1 MKNNFF
7 YTFPA
12 IKGKQA
18 TRDFFIIMCPL
29 KILSKLFI
37 FNEEDLPP
45 EHRAQRILNKARIP
59 ELASYIVNNPKDYV
73 FSSLTASIDGEFEF
87 SALDNSFDDTIGIL
101 KVSMDSRLL
110 INDGQHRR
118 AAIEEALKADPNF
131 ENETISVVLF
141 IDEGLKRSQQI
152 FADLNK
158 HAVNVSKSIGILYDS
173 RDPIAIT
180 TKSLIEK
187 NRYLKHFTDKEN
199 PSLSKFSSKLF
210 TLSSINETNKKL
222 LNNLNTKDPNIINFV
237 NEFWDTLCESMK
249 EWQFVF
255 NKDISPSN
263 FRADYISSNAVVLE
277 ALGLL
282 GNYLYKNNKES
293 WKETLSNIKDIDWHR
308 TNLTDWQNRV
318 IGPNGRIV
326 KSATY
331 VKLTCNKIKMK
342 LDLPLNKEELKL
354 ENDCRGNA

>member
-1 MKNNFF
+1 MNNNFF

-18 TRDFFIIMCPL
+18 SRDYFIIMCPL

-37 FNEEDLPP
+37 FNDDDLPP
-45 EHRAQRILNKARIP
+45 EQRAQRILNKARIP
-59 ELASYIVNNPKDYV
+59 EMASYIVNNPKDYV

-87 SALDNSFDDTIGIL
+87 ENIDASFDKNIGTL
-101 KVSMDSRLL
+101 KVAMDSRLL

-118 AAIEEALKADPNF
+118 AAIEEALKADSSIG
-131 ENETISVVLF
+131 EETISVVLF

-173 RDPIAIT
+173 RDPIAMI
-180 TKSLIEK
+180 TKSLIDENK
-187 NRYLKHFTDKEN
+187 YLNHFTDKEN
-199 PSLSKFSSKLF
+199 PSLSKFSPKLF

-222 LNNLNTKDPNIINFV
+222 LSKLNANDPKVINFV
-237 NEFWDTLCESMK
+237 KEFWDTLCENMK

-255 NKDISPSN
+255 NKETSPSL
-263 FRADYISSNAVVLE
+263 FRKEYISSHGVVLE
-277 ALGLL
+277 ALGLV
-282 GNYLYKNNKES
+282 GNYLYKNNPYD
-293 WKETLSNIKDIDWHR
+293 WKLILSNVKNIDWHR
-308 TNLTDWQNRV
+308 TNLDDWQNRV
-318 IGPNGRIV
+318 IGPTGRIV

-331 VKLTCNKIKMK
+331 IRLTNNLIKMK
-342 LDLPLNKEELKL
+342 LGIPLSNDEQKIEKE
-354 ENDCRGNA
+354 D

>member
-1 MKNNFF
+1 M
-7 YTFPA
+7 
-12 IKGKQA
+12 
-18 TRDFFIIMCPL
+18 PL

-37 FNEEDLPP
+37 FNEEELPP
-45 EHRAQRILNKARIP
+45 EHRAQRILNKSRMP
-59 ELASYIVNNPKDYV
+59 EIASYIVYNPKDYV

-87 SALDNSFDDTIGIL
+87 SPLDSSFDDTIGIL
-101 KVSMDSRLL
+101 KVAMDSRLL

-118 AAIEEALKADPNF
+118 AAIEEAIKADPNL
-131 ENETISVVLF
+131 ENETINETISVVLF

-173 RDPIAIT
+173 RDPIAII
-180 TKSLIEK
+180 TKNLVEK
-187 NRYLKHFTDKEN
+187 NQYLKHFTDKEN

-222 LNNLNTKDPNIINFV
+222 LSNLNPNDSDIIDFLYQ
-237 NEFWDTLCESMK
+237 FWDTLCSCMK

-255 NKDISPSN
+255 KKDISSSN

-282 GNYLYKNNKES
+282 GNYLYKNNKS
-293 WKETLSNIKDIDWHR
+293 NWKEILSKIQDID
-308 TNLTDWQNRV
+308 
-318 IGPNGRIV
+318 
-326 KSATY
+326 
-331 VKLTCNKIKMK
+331 
-342 LDLPLNKEELKL
+342 
-354 ENDCRGNA
+354 